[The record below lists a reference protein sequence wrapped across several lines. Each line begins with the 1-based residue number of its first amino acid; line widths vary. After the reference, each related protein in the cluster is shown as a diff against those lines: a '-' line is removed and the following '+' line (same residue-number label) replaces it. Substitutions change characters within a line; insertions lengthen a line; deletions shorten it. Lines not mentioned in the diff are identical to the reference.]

1 MLPIVLVL
9 FVAQSAFAAPSVVG
23 VQFRNFNEVAPVP
36 DNGKLVSSYITDG
49 SIAYIDGGDTP
60 LYAQMLIQSINDLAD
75 KSDTESQALAVM
87 QNVATMGELSNG
99 VPGDACEAAALINAY
114 AYSVSTGNSAGL
126 RAALPNFVQR
136 IAGYVDTIVQL
147 VVNPNGVRYSSGPR
161 GKCLGGGRSYQF
173 EETWDAI
180 LEKSNAYQIG
190 LLNEEYC
197 AAKRLYNAFNIRSN
211 NVAAAVTAVST
222 GPVKQVAQIA
232 LPQLAQF
239 LRVVANGGNPV
250 QAGAEAKIA
259 LLEAIS
265 KVTY

>member
-23 VQFRNFNEVAPVP
+23 VQFKNFNEVAPVR
-36 DNGKLVSSYITDG
+36 DNGKLVSSYLTDG
-49 SIAYIDGGDTP
+49 TIAYIDGGDTP
-60 LYAQMLIQSINDLAD
+60 LYAQMMIQAINDMAD
-75 KSDTESQALAVM
+75 TSDTSSWANAVI
-87 QNVATMGELSNG
+87 QTIATVGELANG

-173 EETWDAI
+173 EEAWDGI
-180 LEKSNAYQIG
+180 LDKANAYQIG

-211 NVAAAVTAVST
+211 NVAAAVTAVTT
-222 GPVKQVAQIA
+222 GPVNQLVQLA

-239 LRVVANGGNPV
+239 LRVVANGANPV
-250 QAGAEAKIA
+250 QAGANAKNA
-259 LLEAIS
+259 LLQSLPKIQ
-265 KVTY
+265 Y